1 MADFT
6 DEQIN
11 KLLHL
16 ADFGDDDCSKLKK
29 LLAVADEIEKDQR
42 RKMAWRLVIGSGRSL
57 IMGLGG
63 LVAMGIIVW
72 NAVKFGLASLIS
84 WAGG

>member
-1 MADFT
+1 MEFT
-6 DEQIN
+6 DEQKT
-11 KLLHL
+11 KLLKL
-16 ADFGDDDCSKLKK
+16 AAFSDEDFDKLAS
-29 LLAVADEIEKDQR
+29 LLAVSDEIEKDQR